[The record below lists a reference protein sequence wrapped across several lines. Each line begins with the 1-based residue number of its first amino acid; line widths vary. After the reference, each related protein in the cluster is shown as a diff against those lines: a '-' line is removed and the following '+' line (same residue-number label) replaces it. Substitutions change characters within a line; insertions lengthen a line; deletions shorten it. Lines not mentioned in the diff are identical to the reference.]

1 MELRLLGGGEMADL
15 VELLQKYGKER
26 ELSPG
31 DVLCYQGAVS
41 DGAYYLKWGLLG
53 AYREEEGTSYLL
65 SEIVPGNLVGELGAA
80 TGWSRTATVKAE
92 KESCVI
98 YISEVDF
105 RQLLSEAPDLAA
117 EVISQMGERLTR
129 GDVARVTLGQ
139 GYQQAMDRVQA
150 LSSEKARLEEL
161 LRLREELADMI
172 VHDLRNPLGVIY
184 SGLELLERTL
194 AETKSEYL
202 DSLIGMMDRSL
213 GRMQGLVDALLDIA
227 RLEGGKMAL
236 HLLPLDVATLV
247 KDVIAE
253 ERPMAENLGVA
264 LENLVTEDLPLVLA
278 DRNALQRTLVNLL
291 DNALKFT
298 PKGGRV
304 WVEARSRDEMM
315 QVEVVDTGPG
325 IPHEEQGRIFEK
337 FTQVRGRTGRRRGF
351 GLGLTFCRMV
361 VEAHGGRIWVED
373 GPEEKGSRF
382 IFTLPQA
389 QGDVGST

>member
-15 VELLQKYGKER
+15 VELLQRYGTER
-26 ELSPG
+26 GLSPG
-31 DVLCYQGAVS
+31 EVLCYQGSAS

-150 LSSEKARLEEL
+150 LRSEKARLEEL

-194 AETKSEYL
+194 AGTKSEYV
-202 DSLIGMMDRSL
+202 DSLIKMMDRSL

-227 RLEGGKMAL
+227 RLEEGKVAL
-236 HLLPLDVATLV
+236 HLAPLDVVALIE
-247 KDVIAE
+247 DVIAE
-253 ERPMAENLGVA
+253 EYPLAENLGVA
-264 LENLVTEDLPLVLA
+264 LENATTESLPLVLA

-304 WVEARSRDEMM
+304 WVEARSRDEMV

-325 IPHEEQGRIFEK
+325 IPREEQSRIFEK

-361 VEAHGGRIWVED
+361 VEAHGGRIWAED
-373 GPEEKGSRF
+373 GPQEKGSRF
-382 IFTLPQA
+382 IFTLPQV
-389 QGDVGST
+389 QGDVNST

>member
-15 VELLQKYGKER
+15 VELLHRYGTER

-31 DVLCYQGAVS
+31 EVLCYQGSAS
-41 DGAYYLKWGLLG
+41 DGAYYLKRGLLG

-150 LSSEKARLEEL
+150 LRSEKARLEEL

-194 AETKSEYL
+194 AGTKSEYV
-202 DSLIGMMDRSL
+202 DSLIEMIDRSL

-227 RLEGGKMAL
+227 RLEEGKVAL
-236 HLLPLDVATLV
+236 QLASLDVAALIE
-247 KDVIAE
+247 DVIAE
-253 ERPMAENLGVA
+253 EHPLAENLGVA
-264 LENLVTEDLPLVLA
+264 LENATTESLPLVLA

-304 WVEARSRDEMM
+304 WVEAQSRGEMV

-325 IPHEEQGRIFEK
+325 IPREEQSRIFEK

-373 GPEEKGSRF
+373 GPQEKGSRF
-382 IFTLPQA
+382 IFTMPQV
-389 QGDVGST
+389 QGDVNST